1 MKKQMKKFSILAV
14 SLMTASA
21 PAINAAI
28 PMLAKHFSN
37 VPLPMVEMLTTIPSL
52 FLIISILFSNRI
64 AKKIGLKQTIMIG
77 IGLIVISALGS
88 SLVNNFA
95 FIFVMRALLGLGV
108 GLFNSLLVAVV
119 DYFYQGQERTQTFG
133 FQSAFEGLGGIIITF
148 IAGQLMKIN
157 WQAPFW
163 TYGLALP
170 ILILFMIFVPKIPK
184 NKVGQLENDEDELT
198 EEESEPSDII
208 EESEAAAN
216 KTHQTKRH
224 GYGRLVSYMI
234 FIFVVAIFYMI
245 IGVKV
250 SEVIVD
256 RGFGTSTDASYVILL
271 LSIGATL
278 SGFIFGSLEKR
289 LKRLMMPTGLTL
301 LGIASVLISTAHSN
315 ISVYIAG
322 FITGIGFR
330 MILPHIINAVN
341 RLYPE
346 QTASV
351 ATCILVSYN
360 LGAAIS
366 PYVAAG
372 LMKISIFNSIG
383 SLFML
388 GTGLYLCMALIGFIY
403 SIVTKKKA

>member
-184 NKVGQLENDEDELT
+184 NKVDQLENDEDELT

-224 GYGRLVSYMI
+224 GYGRLVGYMI

-256 RGFGTSTDASYVILL
+256 RRFGTSTDASYVILL

-403 SIVTKKKA
+403 SAVTKKKA

>member
-28 PMLAKHFSN
+28 PMLAKHFNN

-119 DYFYQGQERTQTFG
+119 NYFYQGQERTQTFG

-184 NKVGQLENDEDELT
+184 NKVDQLENDEDELT

-403 SIVTKKKA
+403 SAVTKKKA

>member
-21 PAINAAI
+21 PAINAEI

-52 FLIISILFSNRI
+52 FLIVSILFSNWI

-77 IGLIVISALGS
+77 IALIVVSALGS

-95 FIFVMRALLGLGV
+95 FIFAMRALLGLGV

-148 IAGQLMKIN
+148 IAGQLMRIN

-170 ILILFMIFVPKIPK
+170 ILLLFMIFVPKIPK
-184 NKVGQLENDEDELT
+184 NQTQNLENDSQEVT
-198 EEESEPSDII
+198 EEQTEPSDII
-208 EESEAAAN
+208 EDSEASAN
-216 KTHQTKRH
+216 KAETAQRH
-224 GYGRLVSYMI
+224 GYGRLVGYMAFI
-234 FIFVVAIFYMI
+234 FIVAIFYMI

-250 SEVIVD
+250 SEVIVN

-278 SGFIFGSLEKR
+278 SGFIFGNLEKH
-289 LKRLMMPTGLTL
+289 LKRLMMPCGLTL
-301 LGIASVLISTAHSN
+301 LGLASILISTAHNN

-341 RLYPE
+341 RLYPA

-372 LMKISIFNSIG
+372 LMKISAFNSIG
-383 SLFML
+383 NLFML
-388 GTGLYLCMALIGFIY
+388 GTGLYLCMAIIGFIY
-403 SIVTKKKA
+403 NIITR

>member
-52 FLIISILFSNRI
+52 FLIVSILFSNWI

-77 IGLIVISALGS
+77 VALIVVSALGS

-95 FIFVMRALLGLGV
+95 FIFAMRALLGLGV

-148 IAGQLMKIN
+148 IAGQLMRIN

-170 ILILFMIFVPKIPK
+170 ILLLFMIFVPKIPK
-184 NKVGQLENDEDELT
+184 NQTQNLENDSQEVT
-198 EEESEPSDII
+198 EEQTEPSDII
-208 EESEAAAN
+208 EDSEASAN
-216 KTHQTKRH
+216 KAETDQRH
-224 GYGRLVSYMI
+224 GYGRLVGYMAFI
-234 FIFVVAIFYMI
+234 FIVAIFYMI

-250 SEVIVD
+250 SEVIVN

-278 SGFIFGSLEKR
+278 SGFIFGNLEKH
-289 LKRLMMPTGLTL
+289 LKRLMMPCGLTL
-301 LGIASVLISTAHSN
+301 LGLASILISTAHNN

-360 LGAAIS
+360 LGA

-372 LMKISIFNSIG
+372 LMKISAFNSIG
-383 SLFML
+383 NLFML
-388 GTGLYLCMALIGFIY
+388 GTGLYLCMAIIGFIY
-403 SIVTKKKA
+403 NIITRQRA

>member
-1 MKKQMKKFSILAV
+1 MKNQIKKFSILAV

-28 PMLAKHFSN
+28 PMLAKHFNN
-37 VPLPMVEMLTTIPSL
+37 VSLPMVEMLTTIPSL

-170 ILILFMIFVPKIPK
+170 ILILFMIFVPKISK
-184 NKVGQLENDEDELT
+184 NKVDQLENDEDELT

-289 LKRLMMPTGLTL
+289 LKRLMMPIGLTL

>member
-21 PAINAAI
+21 PAINGAI

-88 SLVNNFA
+88 SLINNFA
-95 FIFVMRALLGLGV
+95 FIFLMRALLGLGV

-119 DYFYQGQERTQTFG
+119 DYFYEGQERTQTFG

-163 TYGLALP
+163 TYGLAVP
-170 ILILFMIFVPKIPK
+170 IFILFMIFVPKIPK
-184 NKVGQLENDEDELT
+184 NNVDQLENEVV
-198 EEESEPSDII
+198 EEESEPSDAI
-208 EESEAAAN
+208 EDSEAAAN
-216 KTHQTKRH
+216 KVHQGKQH
-224 GYGRLVSYMI
+224 GYGRLAGYMGFI
-234 FIFVVAIFYMI
+234 FIVAVFYMI

-250 SEVIVD
+250 SEIIVD

-278 SGFIFGSLEKR
+278 SGFIFGNLEKR
-289 LKRLMMPTGLTL
+289 LKRLMMPVGLTL
-301 LGIASVLISTAHSN
+301 LGIASVLISIAHSN
-315 ISVYIAG
+315 INVYIAG

-341 RLYPE
+341 HLYPE

-366 PYVAAG
+366 PYIAAG
-372 LMKISIFNSIG
+372 LMKISAFNSLG
-383 SLFML
+383 NLFML
-388 GTGLYLCMALIGFIY
+388 GTGLFLCMAVVGFIY
-403 SIVTKKKA
+403 NFIAKRRA